1 MRMCSSDSAMTR
13 LPLSSDETQ
22 SQTDAAVRSVEVLFE
37 KAMRGDRRSLA
48 RLFTR
53 LERDALDLREIM
65 RLAYAVV
72 GRGSIIGITGPPGAG
87 KSTIVDGL
95 TSTARTEG
103 KTVGVLAVDP
113 TSPFTGGAVLGDRIR
128 MQSHPG
134 DPGVYI
140 RSLATKGAPGGLNAV
155 TRAGVKLLDAVGR
168 DLIIVE
174 TVGVGQS
181 EYDIMGVADHVI
193 VVLVPEAGDS
203 VQTMKAGLLEIA
215 DTFVVNKSDRDG
227 AGQLSSALRSMIS
240 LQSDSAGE
248 LPPVLLTQAHKGEGI
263 AELYDRT
270 SARISQMRCS
280 GELAQRRSRQAAREV
295 SRLLRA
301 SANRAVDRILEDDSG
316 AAELVELVLTGA
328 LDPHMASR
336 KIIASGTIA
345 KAMEAEILSA
355 SHCSGV

>member
-1 MRMCSSDSAMTR
+1 MTR
-13 LPLSSDETQ
+13 LPLSSDDTQ
-22 SQTDAAVRSVEVLFE
+22 SQTAAPLRSVEVLFE
-37 KAMRGDRRSLA
+37 KAIQGDRRSLA

-65 RLAYAVV
+65 SLAYAVV
-72 GRGSIIGITGPPGAG
+72 GRGSIVGVTGPPGAG

-95 TSTARTEG
+95 ASTARAEG
-103 KTVGVLAVDP
+103 KSVGVLAVDP

-128 MQSHPG
+128 MQSHHR

-140 RSLATKGAPGGLNAV
+140 RSLATKGVPGGLNAV
-155 TRAGVKLLDAVGR
+155 TRAGVKLLDAVGK

-215 DTFVVNKSDRDG
+215 DTFVVNKADRDG
-227 AGQLSSALRSMIS
+227 AGQLASALRSMIS
-240 LQSDSAGE
+240 LQSDGAGE

-263 AELYDRT
+263 TELYDRT
-270 SARISQMRCS
+270 SDCISQMRSS

-295 SRLLRA
+295 GRLLKA
-301 SANRAVDRILEDDSG
+301 SANRAVDRILESDSS
-316 AAELVELVLTGA
+316 AAHVVELVLTGS
-328 LDPHMASR
+328 LDPHTASR

-345 KAMEAEILSA
+345 EAMENRESWTN
-355 SHCSGV
+355 HRSGV

>member
-1 MRMCSSDSAMTR
+1 MTR
-13 LPLSSDETQ
+13 LTLSSDDTH
-22 SQTDAAVRSVEVLFE
+22 SPTAATVRSVEVLFE
-37 KAMRGDRRSLA
+37 KAIKGDRRSLA

-53 LERDALDLREIM
+53 LERDVSDLREIM

-72 GRGSIIGITGPPGAG
+72 GRGSIVGITGPPGAG

-95 TSTARTEG
+95 ISTARAEG

-128 MQSHPG
+128 MQTHHR

-140 RSLATKGAPGGLNAV
+140 RSLATKGVPGGLNAV

-215 DTFVVNKSDRDG
+215 DTFVVNKADRDG
-227 AGQLSSALRSMIS
+227 AGQLASALRSMIS

-248 LPPVLLTQAHKGEGI
+248 LPAVLLTQAHKGEGI
-263 AELYDRT
+263 TELYERA
-270 SARISQMRCS
+270 SARIDQLKCS
-280 GELAQRRSRQAAREV
+280 GELSQRRSRQAAREV
-295 SRLLRA
+295 GRLLRA
-301 SANRAVDRILEDDSG
+301 SANQAVDRILESDSSV
-316 AAELVELVLTGA
+316 AELVQLVLTGS
-328 LDPHMASR
+328 LDPYAASR

-345 KAMEAEILSA
+345 EAMEADITSA
-355 SHCSGV
+355 NNSSGV